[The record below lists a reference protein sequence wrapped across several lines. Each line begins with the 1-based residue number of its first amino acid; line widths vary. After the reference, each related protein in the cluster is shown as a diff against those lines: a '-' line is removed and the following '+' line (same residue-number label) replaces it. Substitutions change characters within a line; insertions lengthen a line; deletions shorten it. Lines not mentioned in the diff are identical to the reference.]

1 MRRNIN
7 FLRNRRKIS
16 MAGTRSKTKEGA
28 QEKAVEITEGISLCV
43 YVHVCVGSGQHHWK

>member
-1 MRRNIN
+1 MNIN

-28 QEKAVEITEGISLCV
+28 QEKVVEITEGISLCV
-43 YVHVCVGSGQHHWK
+43 YVHVCVVSGQHHWK